1 MRKIGISIVMLVSLL
16 LSQLLSGQDITVKA
30 SLDTN
35 SLKIGEQTMLTLE
48 AENPSTK
55 LVWPEINDTLTAKIQ
70 VLEISG
76 KDTMAN
82 KKDKQFTVRQ
92 QYRITSFDSGY
103 HVIPPF
109 HFVHQQDSFFTEALL
124 LEVKTVKVDTTKSIK
139 GIKDIREEPLHWKD
153 VLPWIGIGLMVIAI
167 ILAILYFLRRRK
179 PLTDSAR
186 VEEKPSLP
194 PYDEAITRLQE
205 LEKQQLWQKDQIKA
219 YYVELTAIVRHYIER
234 RYAVEAE
241 ELTSRETIK
250 QLEELIEE
258 ESLEALSG
266 LLQRADM
273 VKFARYKPVK
283 DEHELSQQQAIQFVE
298 LTHQAYTNQERKNQT
313 ET

>member
-1 MRKIGISIVMLVSLL
+1 MLVSLL

>member
-82 KKDKQFTVRQ
+82 KKYKQFTVRQ